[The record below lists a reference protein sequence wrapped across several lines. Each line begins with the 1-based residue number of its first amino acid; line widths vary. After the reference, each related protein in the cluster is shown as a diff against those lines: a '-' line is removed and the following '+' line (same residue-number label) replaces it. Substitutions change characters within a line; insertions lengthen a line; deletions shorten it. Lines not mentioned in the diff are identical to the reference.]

1 MSGAVGSSTNDKV
14 FEQYKLLIEDTARLS
29 DRRQTVSNIYLSAN
43 ALLASGIA
51 LLAVQTAST
60 DLPLPPIYLIVLIVV
75 GGSILC
81 LEWRSIIET
90 YRALVS
96 LRIDLLKELEVRA
109 DFGDLIPTYHREDGL
124 YAQKKRGFGFTRIEK
139 RLPVLFIGLY
149 VLALLGVVI
158 SHYPEIVTQ
167 FATWG
172 VTLPKP

>member
-1 MSGAVGSSTNDKV
+1 MSVPASTPSKSKA
-14 FEQYKLLIEDTARLS
+14 FKQYCLLVEDTARLS

-60 DLPLPPIYLIVLIVV
+60 DLPLPPIYLIVLIVG

-81 LEWRSIIET
+81 LEWRRIIET

-96 LRIDLLKELEVRA
+96 MRIDLLKELEDRP

-149 VLALLGVVI
+149 VLALLGVAI
-158 SHYPEIVTQ
+158 SHYPEIITQ

-172 VTLPKP
+172 VTLPH